1 MKIVKLNY
9 DRKVRYIFDK
19 DTEECE
25 RLCEQVMDHYGQF
38 LVTPHC
44 WYTEDIKRLQKE
56 LRTCGLSVNDF
67 LSKQFPKQEKPVE
80 KPKPKRKP
88 RKSVI
93 TPKSKPGKSVITPKS
108 KPGKSA
114 TKKTTV
120 TKKKVPVKKPTVRK
134 KNTKKAA

>member
-44 WYTEDIKRLQKE
+44 WYIEDIKRLQKE
-56 LRTCGLSVNDF
+56 LRTCGLSVDEF
-67 LSKQFPKQEKPVE
+67 LAKEFPKQEKPVE
-80 KPKPKRKP
+80 KTKPKRKP
-88 RKSVI
+88 RKSV
-93 TPKSKPGKSVITPKS
+93 
-108 KPGKSA
+108 

-134 KNTKKAA
+134 KNTKKAV

>member
-44 WYTEDIKRLQKE
+44 WYIEDIKRLQKE

-93 TPKSKPGKSVITPKS
+93 TPKSKPGKS
-108 KPGKSA
+108 A
-114 TKKTTV
+114 TKKTAV